1 MNNLKEEIL
10 QNLKDNDGIWRPSS
24 GYISV
29 KCPFCDQTSSKR
41 HFNICIQDDSPMI
54 FRCFR
59 ARCGVAGVLNKKIA
73 RRLGINNRRLL
84 DYIEDEFVKGSKYK
98 TSSEFYS
105 NDYEPDIDEDYV
117 GLLGMLSDDT
127 EEYFKT
133 RTNTS
138 ARENQYLFRICD
150 DLHYFYKY
158 NKQRIDYSRIEW
170 LLKSE
175 KMGNKY
181 IYFFNDRYSMF
192 IYRQT
197 NGDRKGKISLMKRN
211 ILYKHKPYTIER
223 TDGMFDITK
232 DTKTLFIAEGVFDI
246 INTYFY
252 LGRNVN
258 GHFIASGG
266 FSATKNI
273 IMDYSKYNY
282 KPHIVIISDGD
293 VPLHVYQK
301 WILKHT
307 DKRISHLDIHYNKNA
322 KDIGNI
328 QEGITLVSYKL
339 K

>member
-1 MNNLKEEIL
+1 MNQFKEEIL
-10 QNLKDNDGIWRPSS
+10 QTLKDNDGIWRSS
-24 GYISV
+24 SNYVSV
-29 KCPFCDQTSSKR
+29 KCPFCDQSSSKR
-41 HFNICIQDDSPMI
+41 HFNIHIHDDAPMI

-73 RRLGINNRRLL
+73 RRLGINNKRLL
-84 DYIEDEFVKGSKYK
+84 DYIEGEFVKSSKYK

-105 NDYEPDIDEDYV
+105 NEYDPEVDEDYV
-117 GLLGMLSDDT
+117 GLLGILSDDT
-127 EEYFKT
+127 EEYFKS
-133 RTNTS
+133 RTNVS
-138 ARENQYLFRICD
+138 AREYQYTFRICD

-158 NKQRIDYSRIEW
+158 NKKRIEFKRIEW

-175 KMGNKY
+175 DMGNKY
-181 IYFFNDRYSMF
+181 IYFFNDRYSMV

-197 NGDRKGKISLMKRN
+197 NGDRKGKLSLVKNN

-223 TDGMFDITK
+223 SDGMFDITK
-232 DTKTLFIAEGVFDI
+232 DVKTLFIAEGVFDI

-282 KPHIVIISDGD
+282 KPHIIIISDDDIPID
-293 VPLHVYQK
+293 VYKK
-301 WILKHT
+301 WILKNT

-322 KDIGNI
+322 KDVGDIKT
-328 QEGITLVSYKL
+328 GINLISYKL